1 MKLERAEGTR
11 NRILTAAEV
20 SFAESGY
27 DAAGVSEICQRAG
40 LSKGAFYHHFPSK
53 KHVFLALL
61 QDWLAGLEAQL
72 VKIRRIAGNVPE
84 TLSVMASE
92 VGEAFE
98 EIRGLAPM
106 FLEFWNQAA
115 RDPEVWQILIA
126 PYRHFRDLFTEM
138 ITKGIEEGSLKEIP
152 PTIASQVI
160 VSFAV
165 GTLVQC
171 GMDPDG
177 VDWEMTA
184 REGVRLFLQGIE
196 RKD

>member
-1 MKLERAEGTR
+1 MTQERAEGTR
-11 NRILTAAEV
+11 NRILKAAEA

-27 DAAGVSEICQRAG
+27 DAAGVAEICQRAG

-53 KHVFLALL
+53 KDVFLALL
-61 QDWLAGLEAQL
+61 QGWLAGLESQL
-72 VKIRRIAGNVPE
+72 AKIRLVAGTVPE
-84 TLSVMASE
+84 ALTVMASE

-98 EIRGLAPM
+98 EIRGLVPM

-126 PYRHFRDLFTEM
+126 PYRHFRDLFAEM

-152 PTIASQVI
+152 PAIASQVI

-165 GTLVQC
+165 GTLVQS
-171 GMDPDG
+171 GMDPEG
-177 VDWEMTA
+177 VEWEMTT
-184 REGVRLFLQGIE
+184 REGVRLFLQGLE
-196 RKD
+196 RKA